1 MDVIASF
8 RESDIFPDR
17 DAMNDVSVVFEDRL
31 TGKAVV
37 FDQEKNVAL
46 IGNSVNEF
54 YLLPG
59 GGIESTETVEDG
71 IVRECLEEIGCNV
84 VLRGRLGIVEDY
96 RNRDKKHCINHGF
109 IAEVVGE
116 KGVLKLTEEEARKG
130 LHVVWKPLDKAIA
143 LLEEEVTQLE
153 RGEVTFYNTGFNIR
167 RDHIFLLNA
176 AKHFNG

>member
-17 DAMNDVSVVFEDRL
+17 DATDDVPAIFEDRL

-46 IGNSVNEF
+46 VGNSVNEF

-59 GGIESTETVEDG
+59 GGIEDTETIEDG
-71 IVRECLEEIGCNV
+71 MVRECLEEIGCNV
-84 VLRGRLGIVEDY
+84 TLIDKLGIVEDY

-109 IAEVVGE
+109 TARVVGE
-116 KGVLKLTEEEARKG
+116 KGTLNLTEDEAKNG
-130 LHVVWKPLDKAIA
+130 LHVIWVPLNEAIA
-143 LLEEEVTQLE
+143 FLEKEVGQLN

-176 AKHFNG
+176 ARQISG